1 MGTGLENV
9 WHEVCRE
16 AVCIVGRGAERRRS
30 RAVECPHP
38 SGYIGTSSTKFETV
52 TLERI
57 LEGGNMMRAYRSVCA
72 NKGSAGVDGMKTS
85 DLLPFIKSH
94 PHLISES
101 VRTGKY
107 RPSPIRR
114 VYIPKDNGEQRPLG
128 IPTVVDRLIQQATAQ
143 VLSDAYEE
151 VFSDNSFG
159 FRPKRSC
166 KDAIN
171 RALEYVNDGY
181 DWVIDLDLS
190 KFFDTVNHSKLL
202 QLLSDRIKD
211 GRVISLIHKF
221 LRAPICENGVVGKKT
236 TIGTPQGGCISPVL
250 ANILLNELDTLLDS
264 RGIRFVRY
272 ADDMVIMCHS
282 KKAAERILSHVKKY
296 VEEKLFLKV
305 NETKTKI
312 VRAGHDTQ
320 FLGFAF
326 TQSVAAWR
334 RKEYPLR
341 TLFATVHRKKRDK
354 LIKVL
359 KELLDRRAKGG
370 IERVKVLLRLKLRG
384 WCNYFGEAI
393 PVSWRDR
400 VDQWMRRRIRQLLW
414 KQWKKPENRV
424 REFCKRLRKAPPQGA
439 VAFSSNRYWRM
450 SENWYI
456 HTALSNKQLER
467 EGWSWLSLYS

>member
-16 AVCIVGRGAERRRS
+16 AVCMVNQGAERRRS

-38 SGYIGTSSTKFETV
+38 NGYIGTSSTKFETV

-57 LEGGNMMRAYRSVCA
+57 LEGGNMKRALRSVCA
-72 NKGSAGVDGMKTS
+72 NKGSAGVDGMKTT
-85 DLLPFIKSH
+85 DLLPFIMSH

-128 IPTVVDRLIQQATAQ
+128 IPTVIDRLIQQATAQ
-143 VLSDAYEE
+143 VLSAAYES

-282 KKAAERILSHVKKY
+282 KKGG
-296 VEEKLFLKV
+296 
-305 NETKTKI
+305 
-312 VRAGHDTQ
+312 RAHTEP
-320 FLGFAF
+320 
-326 TQSVAAWR
+326 
-334 RKEYPLR
+334 RKE
-341 TLFATVHRKKRDK
+341 
-354 LIKVL
+354 
-359 KELLDRRAKGG
+359 
-370 IERVKVLLRLKLRG
+370 
-384 WCNYFGEAI
+384 
-393 PVSWRDR
+393 
-400 VDQWMRRRIRQLLW
+400 
-414 KQWKKPENRV
+414 V
-424 REFCKRLRKAPPQGA
+424 R
-439 VAFSSNRYWRM
+439 
-450 SENWYI
+450 
-456 HTALSNKQLER
+456 
-467 EGWSWLSLYS
+467 

>member
-16 AVCIVGRGAERRRS
+16 AVCMVNQGAERRRS

-38 SGYIGTSSTKFETV
+38 NGYIGTSSTTFETV

-57 LEGGNMMRAYRSVCA
+57 LEGGNMKRALRSVCA
-72 NKGSAGVDGMKTS
+72 NKGSAGVDGMKTT
-85 DLLPFIKSH
+85 DLLPFIMSH

-128 IPTVVDRLIQQATAQ
+128 IPTVIDRLIQQAAAQ
-143 VLSDAYEE
+143 VLSAAYES

-171 RALEYVNDGY
+171 RALEYVN
-181 DWVIDLDLS
+181 
-190 KFFDTVNHSKLL
+190 
-202 QLLSDRIKD
+202 D

-312 VRAGHDTQ
+312 VRAGNDTQ

-326 TQSVAAWR
+326 TRSVAARR

-341 TLFATVHRKKRDK
+341 TLFTTVHRKKRDK

-359 KELLDRRAKGG
+359 KELLDGRAKGG
-370 IERVKVLLRLKLRG
+370 IERVIVNDIR
-384 WCNYFGEAI
+384 NF
-393 PVSWRDR
+393 
-400 VDQWMRRRIRQLLW
+400 RIGGRQCM
-414 KQWKKPENRV
+414 PI
-424 REFCKRLRKAPPQGA
+424 G
-439 VAFSSNRYWRM
+439 
-450 SENWYI
+450 
-456 HTALSNKQLER
+456 
-467 EGWSWLSLYS
+467 

>member
-16 AVCIVGRGAERRRS
+16 AVCMVNQGAERRRS

-38 SGYIGTSSTKFETV
+38 NGYIGTSSTTFETV

-57 LEGGNMMRAYRSVCA
+57 LEGGNMKRALRSVCA
-72 NKGSAGVDGMKTS
+72 IIM
-85 DLLPFIKSH
+85 SH

-128 IPTVVDRLIQQATAQ
+128 IPTVIDRLIQQATAQ
-143 VLSDAYEE
+143 VLSAAYES

-221 LRAPICENGVVGKKT
+221 LRAPICESALQSART
-236 TIGTPQGGCISPVL
+236 VL
-250 ANILLNELDTLLDS
+250 SAKRQQSAL
-264 RGIRFVRY
+264 R
-272 ADDMVIMCHS
+272 
-282 KKAAERILSHVKKY
+282 
-296 VEEKLFLKV
+296 
-305 NETKTKI
+305 
-312 VRAGHDTQ
+312 RAGASVR
-320 FLGFAF
+320 FLPTFCSMSLTPCLTAG
-326 TQSVAAWR
+326 
-334 RKEYPLR
+334 
-341 TLFATVHRKKRDK
+341 
-354 LIKVL
+354 
-359 KELLDRRAKGG
+359 
-370 IERVKVLLRLKLRG
+370 
-384 WCNYFGEAI
+384 
-393 PVSWRDR
+393 VS
-400 VDQWMRRRIRQLLW
+400 
-414 KQWKKPENRV
+414 
-424 REFCKRLRKAPPQGA
+424 G
-439 VAFSSNRYWRM
+439 S
-450 SENWYI
+450 
-456 HTALSNKQLER
+456 
-467 EGWSWLSLYS
+467 

>member
-16 AVCIVGRGAERRRS
+16 AVCMVNQGAERRRS

-38 SGYIGTSSTKFETV
+38 NGYIGTSSTTFETV

-57 LEGGNMMRAYRSVCA
+57 LEGGNMKRALRSVCA
-72 NKGSAGVDGMKTS
+72 NKGSAGVDGMKTT
-85 DLLPFIKSH
+85 DLLPFIMSH

-128 IPTVVDRLIQQATAQ
+128 IPTVIDRLIQQAAAQ
-143 VLSDAYEE
+143 VLSAAYES

-166 KDAIN
+166 KDAIS

-221 LRAPICENGVVGKKT
+221 LRAPICE
-236 TIGTPQGGCISPVL
+236 I

-312 VRAGHDTQ
+312 VRAGNDTQ

-326 TQSVAAWR
+326 TRSVAARR

-341 TLFATVHRKKRDK
+341 TLFTTVHRKKRDK

-370 IERVKVLLRLKLRG
+370 IERVKKALELKLSG

-393 PVSWRDR
+393 PVSWRRD
-400 VDQWMRRRIRQLLW
+400 VDQWIRRRIRQLLW
-414 KQWKKPENRV
+414 KQWKKPENRR
-424 REFCKRLRKAPPQGA
+424 REFCRRLRKAPPDGA

-450 SENWYI
+450 SKNRYI
-456 HTALSNKQLER
+456 NMALSNEQLER